1 MMPESENVN
10 VGQLAERWWT
20 LVLRGV
26 AAILFGA
33 LTFALPQISLLVL
46 VMLWAA
52 YTLVDGVLNL
62 ILAARGA
69 RAGRRWGWLMFE
81 GIVSIATGVLAIVW
95 PDITAVALLVVI
107 AAWAIVTGV
116 AEIAVAIRLRRQ
128 LHGEWLL
135 VVSGILSIAFGVLLV
150 AYPGAGLLAMLW
162 MVGAY
167 AIVFGGLLI
176 MLGWRLHGW
185 HRGGSEQ
192 HPGTPGTPG
201 GLPTS
206 A

>member
-1 MMPESENVN
+1 MTPEPENVN

-20 LVLRGV
+20 LVLRGAV
-26 AAILFGA
+26 AILFGA

-52 YTLVDGVLNL
+52 YALVDGVLNL

-69 RAGRRWGWLMFE
+69 RAGRRWGWLVFE
-81 GIVSIATGVLAIVW
+81 GIVSIAAGVLAIVW

-135 VVSGILSIAFGVLLV
+135 VVSGLLSIAFGVLLV
-150 AYPGAGLLAMLW
+150 VYPGAGILAMLW

-176 MLGWRLHGW
+176 LLGWRLHGW
-185 HRGGSEQ
+185 QRGGSEQ

-201 GLPTS
+201 GLPS
-206 A
+206 RA